1 VEKSNGT
8 IYWYGVGGDVL
19 DETDLSG
26 NLKNEYVFFDGHRI
40 AQRNSSGTVYY
51 YVADH
56 LGSAREMVEAGQT
69 SACYDADFLPYGQEV
84 DFTDTCGSN
93 YKFEGKE
100 RDTETDND
108 NFGARYYRSL
118 VGRWL
123 SPDWSAIP
131 APVPYANL
139 TNPQTLN
146 LYAMTSDDPET
157 FADLDGHA
165 TDGASATPEPSSS
178 AAAIAVK
185 YDCGDGSGDPQ
196 YIDPMCALNVDSYV
210 GNTQEQTQANEANN
224 EATQQGSTPPPK
236 KAQQQNAA
244 GMNAETAAVNLTR
257 ESIRNG
263 HPAEYGG
270 DITKTNGKIS
280 FTKPIRGRNG
290 SFNPSQ
296 VHVPKGA
303 TVVGVYH
310 THPESSAKEAE
321 GPSVGDINYLRA
333 PGRTGWVGYV
343 VGSYSGV
350 VYRYTGSEPVKGPFD
365 TAIYGTRIGVVPC
378 PASNGGTC
386 Q

>member
-1 VEKSNGT
+1 
-8 IYWYGVGGDVL
+8 
-19 DETDLSG
+19 
-26 NLKNEYVFFDGHRI
+26 
-40 AQRNSSGTVYY
+40 
-51 YVADH
+51 
-56 LGSAREMVEAGQT
+56 M
-69 SACYDADFLPYGQEV
+69 
-84 DFTDTCGSN
+84 
-93 YKFEGKE
+93 
-100 RDTETDND
+100 
-108 NFGARYYRSL
+108 
-118 VGRWL
+118 GRFMT
-123 SPDWSAIP
+123 PDWSGVP
-131 APVPYANL
+131 VPVPYANL

-146 LYAMTSDDPET
+146 QYTIVRDNPET
-157 FADLDGHA
+157 FADLDGH
-165 TDGASATPEPSSS
+165 GF
-178 AAAIAVK
+178 
-185 YDCGDGSGDPQ
+185 CFFW
-196 YIDPMCALNVDSYV
+196 MCTHNE
-210 GNTQEQTQANEANN
+210 NHKEANR
-224 EATQQGSTPPPK
+224 EQP

-244 GMNAETAAVNLTR
+244 GMNAETAAVNVTR

-270 DITKTNGKIS
+270 DIIKTNGKIS
-280 FTKPIRGRNG
+280 FTKPTRGRNG

-310 THPESSAKEAE
+310 THPESSAEEAE